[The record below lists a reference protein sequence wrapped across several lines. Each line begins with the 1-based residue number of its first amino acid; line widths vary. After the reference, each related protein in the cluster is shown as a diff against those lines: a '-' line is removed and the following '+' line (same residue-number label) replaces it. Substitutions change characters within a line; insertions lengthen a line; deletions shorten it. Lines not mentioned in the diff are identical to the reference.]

1 MDNFGEILKKHRK
14 AKKLPLRTVAKD
26 LKIDQAILSK
36 VECGI
41 RLATREQV
49 VKFANYYAI
58 NEDELL
64 VSWLS
69 DRLIYEVADEEN
81 ALKAIQVAEE
91 KVQYFAKKK
100 TKPAD
105 IIQTIVNTLK
115 NDGRVATAWLFGSMA
130 RGEENKNSDID
141 LMVQMNDV
149 KKYSMFDLMDIA
161 YITEKAIK
169 IKVDLVEKGYLKDF
183 ANSSAEK
190 DMIKIYG

>member
-14 AKKLPLRTVAKD
+14 AKKLPLRTVADD

-41 RLATREQV
+41 RQATREHV

-58 NEDELL
+58 NQDELL
-64 VSWLS
+64 VAWLS
-69 DRLIYEVADEEN
+69 DRLVYEIANEEN

-130 RGEENKNSDID
+130 RGEENRNSDID

-183 ANSSAEK
+183 ASSSAEK

>member
-64 VSWLS
+64 ITWLS

-91 KVQYFAKKK
+91 KVQYLTKKK
-100 TKPAD
+100 KPAD
-105 IIQTIVNTLK
+105 IIQTIVNILK

-130 RGEENKNSDID
+130 RGEENRNSDID

>member
-1 MDNFGEILKKHRK
+1 
-14 AKKLPLRTVAKD
+14 
-26 LKIDQAILSK
+26 
-36 VECGI
+36 
-41 RLATREQV
+41 
-49 VKFANYYAI
+49 
-58 NEDELL
+58 
-64 VSWLS
+64 
-69 DRLIYEVADEEN
+69 
-81 ALKAIQVAEE
+81 
-91 KVQYFAKKK
+91 
-100 TKPAD
+100 
-105 IIQTIVNTLK
+105 
-115 NDGRVATAWLFGSMA
+115 MA

>member
-1 MDNFGEILKKHRK
+1 MDNFGEILEKHRK
-14 AKKLPLRTVAKD
+14 GKNLPLRTVAKD

-41 RLATREQV
+41 QLATREQV

-64 VSWLS
+64 IAWLS

-130 RGEENKNSDID
+130 RGEENRNSDIN